1 MTVSFVGCKAALVL
15 ASLLMVMVALTALGV
30 WIWVPH

>member
-1 MTVSFVGCKAALVL
+1 MTVSFVGCKAAFTL
-15 ASLLMVMVALTALGV
+15 AGLLTVMIALIALGV